1 MTRRAKVLSAV
12 LILVA
17 VTLLSFA
24 LVLSH
29 DSPCGAGPGVSAN
42 TPAMKA
48 VVHRCYGPP
57 EVLRLEEL
65 PKPVPGDNGVLVKV
79 HAASIN
85 PLDWHSI
92 RGNPYI
98 MRLQMG
104 IGTPEDVLLGVDF
117 AGTVEAVGK
126 SVTRFKPGDEVFGG
140 RDGAIAEYVLVREQG
155 AIAPKPANMTFAQAA
170 AVPVAAITALQALR
184 DKGNLQPGQKVL
196 INGASG
202 GVGTF
207 AVQIARSYGADV
219 TGVASG
225 RNEELVKALGANQFV
240 DYTRTDYTEGPQR
253 YDLIVDLVGNRSVRE
268 NRRVLKP
275 NGVYLGIG
283 GGGPEEGGLLGPMVG
298 AIKLLVVSHFV
309 SQKLEFFIADLNKD
323 DLAIMADLMQSGK
336 VTPVI
341 DRSYKL
347 SETVAAV
354 RYIEQGHARGKVI
367 ITTE

>member
-1 MTRRAKVLSAV
+1 MTRRARVLSAV
-12 LILVA
+12 LILVVVA
-17 VTLLSFA
+17 FLSLA

-29 DSPCGAGPGVSAN
+29 DSPCGAAPGVPAN
-42 TPAMKA
+42 TPAMQA
-48 VVHRCYGPP
+48 IVHRCYGPP

-79 HAASIN
+79 HAASVN

-98 MRLQMG
+98 MRAQMG
-104 IGTPEDVLLGVDF
+104 IGAPADILLGVDF

-126 SVTRFKPGDEVFGG
+126 SVTRFKPGDDVFGG

-155 AIAPKPANMTFAQAA
+155 AIALKPANMTFAQAA
-170 AVPVAAITALQALR
+170 AVPVAALTALQALR
-184 DKGNLQPGQKVL
+184 DKGKLQPGEKVL

-207 AVQIARSYGADV
+207 AVQIARSLGGDV
-219 TGVASG
+219 TGVAST
-225 RNEELVKALGANQFV
+225 RNVELVKSLGANQVV
-240 DYTRTDYTEGPQR
+240 DYTRTDYTEGTQR
-253 YDLIVDLVGNRSVRE
+253 YDLIVDLVGNRSVGE

-275 NGVYLGIG
+275 DGTYIGIG
-283 GGGPEEGGLLGPMVG
+283 GGGPEEGGFLGPLVG
-298 AIKLLVVSHFV
+298 AIKLVLVSRFV

-336 VTPVI
+336 VIPVI
-341 DRSYKL
+341 DRSYEL
-347 SETVAAV
+347 GETVAAV
-354 RYIEQGHARGKVI
+354 RYLEQGHARGKVI